1 MHNTLPISNA
11 NSFIV
16 DNFVQMLCEFPGEP
30 GVIADS
36 VYANS
41 QLMDGRRFADEFLRR
56 KKQAEKGIVESAGAG
71 STGFSTAGSGSASAG
86 GWSEV
91 AKKGPAKVEE
101 PVASGFKVVPNKK
114 KGRK

>member
-1 MHNTLPISNA
+1 MLKA
-11 NSFIV
+11 NFFTV

-30 GVIADS
+30 GIIADS

-71 STGFSTAGSGSASAG
+71 STGFSTAGASGSASTG